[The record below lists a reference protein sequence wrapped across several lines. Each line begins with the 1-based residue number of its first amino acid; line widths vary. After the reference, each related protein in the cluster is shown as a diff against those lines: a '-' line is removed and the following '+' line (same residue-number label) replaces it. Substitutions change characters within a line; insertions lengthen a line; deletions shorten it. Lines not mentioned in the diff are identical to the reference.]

1 MKQNLQQQ
9 LTACTIRD
17 RARLKSRLDAIDWT
31 DKKAV
36 KRLQQSIGRAKK
48 YRSERA
54 AGIPA
59 VDLHG
64 GLPIHA
70 CIREIETALSE
81 NQVIIV
87 CGETGSGKTT
97 QLPGLCL
104 AMGRGVDGV
113 IGHTQPRRIAA
124 RTVAARIREEL
135 NVRNNTVAYKVR
147 HTDTTA
153 PETCIKVMTD
163 GILLAELQSDHRLF
177 QYDTLIIDEAHER
190 SLNIDFLL
198 GYIRQLLPARPELK
212 VIITS
217 ATIDVDR
224 FSRHFDDAPVVE
236 VSGRTYP
243 VEVRYR
249 PPGIDETDDNPEER
263 ALLGAIDELNREGRG
278 DILIFLEGER
288 EIHETAR
295 LLGKQN
301 YPGTDILPLYSRLS
315 SARQSA
321 IFRSHKRRHIILA
334 TNVAETSLTIPGI
347 HYVIDR
353 GYARIS
359 RYSRRSKVQR
369 LPTEKISRAS
379 AEQRKGRCG
388 RVAEGICIRLYSEDD
403 YLARPEFTDPEIL
416 RTNLASVI
424 LQMKSLGLGEITSF
438 PFIDNPD
445 RRYVNDGIRLLH
457 ELSALDGKDELTPV
471 GKKLARLPVDPRLG
485 RILLAAG
492 ERACLPEGLI
502 IVSALSIQDPRERPL
517 DAQERADE
525 AHAQFNDERSDFVW
539 FLNLWDFYRKHKAG
553 MSRNRLRKLCKQ
565 HFLSPVRMREWED
578 IHKQLSAMVKEP
590 GMKLSSGSADYNNLH
605 CALVTGFPG
614 QIACRTGKHEY
625 TGARDLR
632 LYIFPGSSQAGRQP
646 KWIVAAELVETSR
659 LFART
664 VAQIDPRWLVKIVP
678 HLVQREHYEPHWE
691 SGTGQVLCYE
701 KVTLYG
707 LTLSANRKV
716 NYGKVDDTGARQ
728 LFIRE
733 ALVEDGPDYDI
744 DFLGHN
750 RNVIAEIHRL
760 EDRARRRDLLDEAA
774 LQEFY
779 DKAIPARVHNIPLL
793 KEWLKKNP
801 GAAKSLLLERDSIM
815 NRPEEAES
823 LEQYPDTLTVNE
835 HRLPIEYHF
844 EPGQDNDGIVV
855 NVPLHLLNQLNAAG
869 LDQLV
874 PGMFREKITAMLKSL
889 PREYRR
895 KLVPVPDTADEC
907 VRALE
912 NSSGQLATNLSDYL
926 FRSRGLEISP
936 DKFNTGS
943 LPDHLKIKLLI
954 IDKQGNVI
962 DEGRDLHRLKREH
975 GISARNEFSQTYAGG
990 FDRDGLTDWDF
1001 DEIPGSVSIDAGGKQ
1016 VRVYPAL
1023 VDEHDSVALR
1033 CFDTRGSADSHM
1045 REGLRRLLMLS
1056 LKKDIRCLIKHLL
1069 HIDRMCLWYA
1079 PAGSCESLK
1088 QDLVELVVDQVF
1100 LEGQPPVRN
1109 RAEFAQRKEDG
1120 VKDLFNTANR
1130 ICDLVYD
1137 ILKKYNSVRSELE
1150 SLDPEQPARLDME
1163 EQLDFLVYSNFLI
1176 KTDFYW
1182 LGNYPRYLDAIARRI
1197 EKLSHDPSRDEKQF
1211 ADIRPYW
1218 DTCKKLMLNSRQSG
1232 NRSEEFMKFR
1242 WMVEEY
1248 RVSLFA
1254 QEQKTVIPVSGKRL
1268 RTQLDNI
1275 KSEVPVH
1282 NAGHFA

>member
-1 MKQNLQQQ
+1 MKQKLQQQ
-9 LTACTIRD
+9 LAACTIRD
-17 RARLKSRLDAIDWT
+17 RTRLKVQLDTIDWT

-36 KRLQQSIGRAKK
+36 KRLQQSIGRAQK
-48 YRSERA
+48 YRSKRA

-59 VDLHG
+59 VDLNG

-70 CIREIETALSE
+70 CISEIEAALSE
-81 NQVIIV
+81 NQIIIV
-87 CGETGSGKTT
+87 CGDTGSGKTT

-124 RTVAARIREEL
+124 RTVATRIREEL
-135 NVRNNTVAYKVR
+135 NVRNKAVAYKVR

-163 GILLAELQSDHRLF
+163 GILLAELQSDRRLL

-224 FSRHFDDAPVVE
+224 FSKHFHAAPVVE

-249 PPGIDETDDNPEER
+249 PPNNDEAEDNPEDR
-263 ALLGAIDELNREGRG
+263 ALLGAVDELNREGRG

-301 YPGTDILPLYSRLS
+301 YRDTDILPLYSRLS

-321 IFRSHKRRHIILA
+321 IFRPHKRRHIVLA

-403 YLARPEFTDPEIL
+403 FLARPEFTDPEIQ

-438 PFIDNPD
+438 PFIDKPD
-445 RRYVNDGIRLLH
+445 RRYVNDGIRLLN
-457 ELSALDGKDELTPV
+457 ELSALGGEDELTPV

-485 RILLAAG
+485 RIILAA
-492 ERACLPEGLI
+492 EKRACLPEILI
-502 IVSALSIQDPRERPL
+502 IVSVLSIQDPRERPL
-517 DAQERADE
+517 ESQEKADT
-525 AHAQFNDERSDFVW
+525 AHAQFNDEHSDFVW
-539 FLNLWDFYRKHKAG
+539 FLNLWEFYHKHKRG

-578 IHKQLSAMVKEP
+578 IHKQLVSMVKEL
-590 GMKLSSGSADYNNLH
+590 GMTPSAGSADYNNLH

-614 QIACRTGKHEY
+614 QIACRTGRHEY

-632 LYIFPGSSQAGRQP
+632 LYIFPGSSQSGRQP

-664 VAQIDPRWLVKIVP
+664 VARIDPRWLVKIVP
-678 HLVQREHYEPHWE
+678 HLVQYEHYGPYWE
-691 SGTGQVLCYE
+691 ADSGQVLCYE
-701 KVTLYG
+701 KVTMYG

-716 NYGKVDDTGARQ
+716 NYGRIKNVDARRI
-728 LFIRE
+728 FINE
-733 ALVEDGPDYDI
+733 ALVKDGPDYNI
-744 DFLGHN
+744 DFLSHN
-750 RNVIAEIHRL
+750 RSVIAEVHQL
-760 EDRARRRDLLDEAA
+760 EARARRRDLLDEAA
-774 LQEFY
+774 LLGFY
-779 DKAIPARVHNIPLL
+779 DNAIPAHVHNIPLL
-793 KEWLKKNP
+793 RKWLNKNP
-801 GAAKSLLLERDSIM
+801 AVEQSLLLERDSVM
-815 NRPEEAES
+815 SRPEEAES
-823 LEQYPDTLTVNE
+823 LEQYPDTLMIND

-844 EPGQDNDGIVV
+844 EPGHDNDGIVV
-855 NVPLHLLNQLNAAG
+855 NVPLHLLNQLNFSG

-874 PGMFREKITAMLKSL
+874 PGMFREKIIAMLKSL

-907 VRALE
+907 VRTLE
-912 NSSGQLATNLSDYL
+912 NSSGSLATNLSDYL
-926 FRSRGLEISP
+926 FRSRGLEIP
-936 DKFNTGS
+936 PEKFNSES
-943 LPDHLKIKLLI
+943 LPSHLNIKLQI
-954 IDKQGNVI
+954 TDKQGNIV
-962 DEGRDLHRLKREH
+962 DEGRDLDRIKRKH
-975 GISARNEFSQTYAGG
+975 ADSARQEFSQTYTGG

-1001 DEIPGSVSIDAGGKQ
+1001 DEIPETISIEAGGKQ
-1016 VRVYPAL
+1016 VRVYP
-1023 VDEHDSVALR
+1023 
-1033 CFDTRGSADSHM
+1033 
-1045 REGLRRLLMLS
+1045 
-1056 LKKDIRCLIKHLL
+1056 
-1069 HIDRMCLWYA
+1069 
-1079 PAGSCESLK
+1079 
-1088 QDLVELVVDQVF
+1088 
-1100 LEGQPPVRN
+1100 
-1109 RAEFAQRKEDG
+1109 
-1120 VKDLFNTANR
+1120 
-1130 ICDLVYD
+1130 
-1137 ILKKYNSVRSELE
+1137 
-1150 SLDPEQPARLDME
+1150 
-1163 EQLDFLVYSNFLI
+1163 
-1176 KTDFYW
+1176 
-1182 LGNYPRYLDAIARRI
+1182 
-1197 EKLSHDPSRDEKQF
+1197 
-1211 ADIRPYW
+1211 
-1218 DTCKKLMLNSRQSG
+1218 
-1232 NRSEEFMKFR
+1232 
-1242 WMVEEY
+1242 
-1248 RVSLFA
+1248 
-1254 QEQKTVIPVSGKRL
+1254 
-1268 RTQLDNI
+1268 
-1275 KSEVPVH
+1275 
-1282 NAGHFA
+1282 